1 MPQNTLAFIALIISI
16 ASLIIAMY
24 SLRTTRINLG
34 ITLREQWIEKF
45 IQEFKKCNFNSYFNH
60 EAGLPIFEL
69 QRSMPPQLVPFRRE
83 IIECAYFRAFPQGGS
98 HIFRDFWGHLCEI
111 HPPLKE

>member
-1 MPQNTLAFIALIISI
+1 MSQITQAFI
-16 ASLIIAMY
+16 SLIIPIVSLIVATY
-24 SLRTTRINLG
+24 SSRTKRMNFG
-34 ITLREQWIEKF
+34 ITLREQWVEKF

-69 QRSMPPQLVPFRRE
+69 QRSMPPQLAPFRRE

-98 HIFRDFWGHLCEI
+98 HIFCGFWDHLCEI